1 MSSNP
6 SPRAR
11 ATAVAAAT
19 LLEFVLVGAAS
30 AQVWVGSGSWD
41 NKDNWNPKQVPTAS
55 TGVEINGTA
64 QVFTDAASY
73 EARLGYIKNESGR
86 VEVKT
91 PDGKWGNSFIV
102 YAGYAESSTG
112 TIDVSAQGRASTS
125 GLLLGFSALSAG
137 GLQVSDSGS
146 RFDTNGMT
154 IGWIGEGQM
163 QVLGGG
169 YVGSAGGG
177 YLGYKTGSAGH
188 ALISGAGSF
197 WELGGDAF
205 VGYDGTADV
214 TVQQG
219 GKVTSGALTIG
230 GGVPFTS
237 DGRRG
242 NGQVVITGK
251 GSSWASSGL
260 LAVGSVEETNA
271 FTSGDLRVLGGA
283 SFSAASFAQIAL
295 GPKGSVLVSGAGSR
309 WSVAGSDHTRI
320 GVLGEG
326 KLSVLDGAT
335 AVVDSPTLR
344 LAWDYVS
351 NGTLLVSGRGST
363 LTSKG
368 EIQVG
373 ELGTATMTVDDGA
386 LAIAPQVTVRAYRG
400 GGTPVP
406 NVLNLNGGTTPE
418 SRGVLQVNT
427 IFLDGGRIAFNGGV
441 LRAASDQANMVRA
454 ASISVGSRGA
464 FVDSNNFAV
473 TIDARFDGIGG
484 LTKLGDGTLMLIH
497 SASTYLGP
505 TIVERGTLRVSTPF
519 FTSANMLPSTTELV
533 IGNEADQGS
542 AMLELSGIPQQVGA
556 LRSAGKT
563 MPRIITNGATTDVLF
578 TVDQATDTVYD
589 GQLTGNLALLKRG
602 EGQLVLGGV
611 NTYGG
616 LTTVHQGKLVV
627 NGSLAGNA
635 IVESGATLKGTGTIA
650 GTVTVNDGGIFA
662 PGTSPG
668 TLTVGSLLL
677 GPASEVSFEL
687 SPTASDHVV
696 VQHDLAMNG
705 LLRFSTLDGYRF
717 QSGEVIPLF
726 DVGGTASGTF
736 ASVLFPASA
745 GDIDFSLGF
754 ANGTLSMTVVNA
766 SPVAEPASWG
776 LLLAGLALLAARQ
789 KAAGL
794 RPLQAA

>member
-6 SPRAR
+6 ALRAR
-11 ATAVAAAT
+11 AAALAAAT
-19 LLEFVLVGAAS
+19 MLEFVLSGAAS

-41 NKDNWNPKQVPTAS
+41 TKENWDPKQVPTAS
-55 TGVEINGTA
+55 SGVEINGTA
-64 QVFTDAASY
+64 QVFSNAASY
-73 EARLGYIKNESGR
+73 EARLGYVKDQSGR
-86 VEVKT
+86 VEVRT
-91 PDGKWGNSFIV
+91 SDGKWANSFIV
-102 YAGYAESSTG
+102 YAGYAQSSTG
-112 TIDVSAQGRASTS
+112 TLDVSAQGRASTS
-125 GLLLGFSALSAG
+125 GLVLGFGALSTG
-137 GLQVSDSGS
+137 GLQVSDNGS
-146 RFDTNGMT
+146 RFDTDGMT
-154 IGWIGEGQM
+154 VGWIGEGQM

-197 WELGGDAF
+197 WELGGDTF
-205 VGYDGTADV
+205 VGYDGTADI

-219 GKVTSGALTIG
+219 GKVTSGNLTIG

-242 NGQVVITGK
+242 NGQVVIAGK
-251 GSSWASSGL
+251 GSSWVSSGR

-295 GPKGSVLVSGAGSR
+295 GPKGGVLVSGAGSR

-320 GVLGEG
+320 GIFGEG

-386 LAIAPQVTVRAYRG
+386 LVIAPQVTVRAYRG

-406 NVLNLNGGTTPE
+406 NVLNINGGTTPE
-418 SRGVLQVNT
+418 SRGALQVNT
-427 IFLDGGRIAFNGGV
+427 IFLDGGRITFNGGV
-441 LRAASDQANMVRA
+441 LRAASDQTNMLRA
-454 ASISVGSRGA
+454 ATITVGSRGA

-473 TIDARFDGIGG
+473 AIDGRFDGTGG

-497 SASTYLGP
+497 TASTYLGA
-505 TIVERGTLRVSTPF
+505 TVVERGTLRVSTPF

-533 IGNEADQGS
+533 IGNDADQGS

-563 MPRIITNGATTDVLF
+563 MSRIITNGAPTPIVL
-578 TVDQATDTVYD
+578 TVDQAGDTVYD
-589 GQLTGNLALLKRG
+589 GQLTGSLALLKRG
-602 EGQLVLGGV
+602 AGMLALGGV

-616 LTTVHQGKLVV
+616 LTTVHQGTLAV
-627 NGSLAGNA
+627 NGSLAGDA
-635 IVESGATLKGTGTIA
+635 LVDSGATLKGTGTIA
-650 GTVTVNDGGIFA
+650 GTVTVNAGGIFA

-668 TLTVGSLLL
+668 TLAVGSLLL

-687 SPTASDHVV
+687 SPTASDHVI
-696 VQHDLAMNG
+696 VQHDLVLNG
-705 LLRFSTLDGYRF
+705 LLRFATLDGYRF
-717 QSGEVIPLF
+717 HSGDVIPLF
-726 DVGGTASGTF
+726 NVGGTASGAF
-736 ASVLFPASA
+736 ASVLFPESA
-745 GDIDFSLGF
+745 GDIDFALGF
-754 ANGTLSMTVVNA
+754 SNGTLSLTVVNA
-766 SPVAEPASWG
+766 PPVPEPASWG
-776 LLLAGLALLAARQ
+776 LLAVGLALLAARQ
-789 KAAGL
+789 RRGL
-794 RPLQAA
+794 PV